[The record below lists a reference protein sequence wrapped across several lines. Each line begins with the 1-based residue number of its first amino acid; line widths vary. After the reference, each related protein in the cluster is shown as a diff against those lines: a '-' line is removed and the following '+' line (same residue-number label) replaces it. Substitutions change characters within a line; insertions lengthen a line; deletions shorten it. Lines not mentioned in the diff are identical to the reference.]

1 MSMRTTAPRRHSF
14 FPAFVFTGVL
24 LYFVTQYHY
33 QIRNTLSYVT
43 RPIWDT
49 ADGPQH
55 VVPHYYGEGLEMDDH
70 ICQLHG
76 WKQRPDAENYRV
88 LDAVLMS
95 SELDLLEVRMNE
107 LDSIVDRFFI
117 VESNA
122 TFTGLP
128 KETYFA
134 NNRARFSKFDKKISY
149 RFIPGYPLEGDQSP
163 WNVEAKT
170 RDTMTAFLRSHMTEF
185 APTTRPL
192 VVMSDVDE
200 IPSAHTLQLLK
211 ACDFGTSIHLQLR
224 NYVYS
229 FEWLLGFNSW
239 RASVNLWMPSTYY
252 SHRKSG
258 DVMLADSGW
267 HCSYC
272 FRTIPEYITKMT
284 GFSHHDRIGGQLSL
298 LDPERIQD
306 TICRGKDI
314 FGMLPEAYNYVDL
327 LAQINPEPQV
337 SAVNLPR
344 FLIESA
350 ERFKFLLPGGCQRT
364 AETTAA
370 VEDADVPDDLER

>member
-1 MSMRTTAPRRHSF
+1 MSMRRQRLKAF
-14 FPAFVFTGVL
+14 LFPSVVITGVL
-24 LYFVTQYHY
+24 LYFVSQYHY
-33 QIRNTLSYVT
+33 QIRNTISYAT

-55 VVPHYYGEGLEMDDH
+55 VIPHYYGEGLEMDEH
-70 ICQLHG
+70 TCQLHG
-76 WKQRPDAENYRV
+76 WKQRPDAENYR
-88 LDAVLMS
+88 
-95 SELDLLEVRMNE
+95 LDLLEIRMNE
-107 LDSIVDRFFI
+107 LDSVVDRFFI

-149 RFIPGYPLEGDQSP
+149 RFLPGYPLKEGQTA

-192 VVMSDVDE
+192 VIMSDVDE
-200 IPSAHTLQLLK
+200 IPSSHTLRLLK
-211 ACDFGTSIHLQLR
+211 SCDFGTSIHLQLR
-224 NYVYS
+224 SYVYS
-229 FEWLLGFNSW
+229 FEWFLGFNSW

-272 FRTIPEYITKMT
+272 FRTIPEYVTKMT

-298 LDPERIQD
+298 LDPQRIQD
-306 TICRGKDI
+306 TICKGKDI
-314 FGMLPEAYNYVDL
+314 FGMLPEAFSYVDL

-344 FLIESA
+344 FLIEA
-350 ERFKFLLPGGCQRT
+350 ADRFKFLLPGGCQRT
-364 AETTAA
+364 SQTIAE
-370 VEDADVPDDLER
+370 VEVADALDDLER

>member
-1 MSMRTTAPRRHSF
+1 MSMRRQRLK
-14 FPAFVFTGVL
+14 AFLLPSIVVTGTL
-24 LYFVTQYHY
+24 LYFVSQYHY
-33 QIRNTLSYVT
+33 QIRNTISYAT

-49 ADGPQH
+49 ADGPTH
-55 VVPHYYGEGLEMDDH
+55 IIPHYYGEGLEIDEH
-70 ICQLHG
+70 VCQLHG
-76 WKQRPDAENYRV
+76 WKQRTDAENYRV

-95 SELDLLEVRMNE
+95 SELDLLEIRMNE
-107 LDSIVDRFFI
+107 LDSVVDRFFI

-149 RFIPGYPLEGDQSP
+149 RFLPGYPLKDGQTA
-163 WNVEAKT
+163 WIVEAKT

-200 IPSAHTLQLLK
+200 IPSGHTLRLLK
-211 ACDFGTSIHLQLR
+211 ACDFGTTIHLQLR

-229 FEWLLGFNSW
+229 FEWFLGFNSW
-239 RASVNLWMPSTYY
+239 RASVNLWMPSSYY

-272 FRTIPEYITKMT
+272 FRTIPEYVTKMT
-284 GFSHHDRIGGQLSL
+284 GFSHYDRIGGQMSL
-298 LDPERIQD
+298 LDPQRIQD

-314 FGMLPEAYNYVDL
+314 FGMLPEAFSYVDL

-344 FLIESA
+344 FLIEA
-350 ERFKFLLPGGCQRT
+350 ADRFKFLLPGGCQRT
-364 AETTAA
+364 AETIAE
-370 VEDADVPDDLER
+370 VEDANAPDDLER